1 MQYYAT
7 ICKWQIYIWPFIFK
21 GFHVGAQKS
30 RGRYENFFANYLLVI
45 YRYRILKAREIL
57 IRVRLRSE
65 NSEID

>member
-7 ICKWQIYIWPFIFK
+7 MCKWQICILPFIFK

-45 YRYRILKAREIL
+45 YRYKIQKARKIQ
-57 IRVRLRSE
+57 IRLRFRNE